1 MGLFGSDDEE
11 KKEESGGGSD
21 GDEKEG
27 APLFLMLLWLVSAC
41 VLFCCSVNIA
51 SKINSQRVRLQ
62 VQVLPVV
69 APAGPLIATFVGK
82 EAGQSNKITNLTYVV
97 HSI

>member
-51 SKINSQRVRLQ
+51 SKISSQRVRLQ

-82 EAGQSNKITNLTYVV
+82 EAGQCNKITNLTYVV
-97 HSI
+97 RSI